1 MKKNI
6 IKFIII
12 ITIISISSGCTSIK
26 KIPQP
31 SVKHPTISN
40 APDSSYYFFTRA
52 QIARKKGDFEK
63 AIQNLEKA
71 IRIDPD

>member
-31 SVKHPTISN
+31 SAKHPTISY

-52 QIARKKGDFEK
+52 QIARKKGDMK
-63 AIQNLEKA
+63 PISPPLEA
-71 IRIDPD
+71 EGPSE